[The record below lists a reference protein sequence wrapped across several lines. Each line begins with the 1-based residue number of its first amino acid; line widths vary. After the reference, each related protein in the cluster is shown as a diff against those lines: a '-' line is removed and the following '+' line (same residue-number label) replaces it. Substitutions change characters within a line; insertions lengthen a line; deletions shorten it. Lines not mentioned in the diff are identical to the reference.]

1 MRVKKSWLYPL
12 ALSMLVWLGSTPTGT
27 GLAHGNPHAAEPN
40 AVDDHAADVNEDG
53 FIDLIDL
60 DLVAANFGPSAAA
73 TDPTPGDVNEDQVV
87 DIFDLALVARNFGRI
102 VPKPFR
108 AMRIER
114 AFPNLDFK
122 ALTNL
127 VQPDDGRDRLFVT
140 EKAGLIRVFPNH
152 DEVAEASVFL
162 DIRDRVSEAGTEEG
176 LLGLAFD
183 PNFVST
189 GYFYMY
195 YSAAQPRRS
204 IVSRFSVSERTPNMA
219 DPESELVI
227 MEVMQPFNNHNGGQ
241 LAFGPDKYLYIG
253 VGDGGSGG
261 DPLGNGQDTSTLLG
275 SVLRIDVSGVF
286 DGRNYRAPA
295 DNPFV
300 GIPDA
305 RDEIWAYGLRNPW
318 RFSFQT
324 LGERSGTLWAGRRRT
339 KSLGGT

>member
-1 MRVKKSWLYPL
+1 MRVKKKSRLYPL

-40 AVDDHAADVNEDG
+40 AMDDHAADVNEDG

-60 DLVAANFGPSAAA
+60 DFVDANFGPSAAA

-114 AFPNLDFK
+114 AFPSLDFK

-204 IVSRFSVSERTPNMA
+204 VVSRFSVSERTPNMA

-241 LAFGPDKYLYIG
+241 LTFGPDKHLYK
-253 VGDGGSGG
+253 
-261 DPLGNGQDTSTLLG
+261 TSTF
-275 SVLRIDVSGVF
+275 I
-286 DGRNYRAPA
+286 
-295 DNPFV
+295 
-300 GIPDA
+300 
-305 RDEIWAYGLRNPW
+305 
-318 RFSFQT
+318 
-324 LGERSGTLWAGRRRT
+324 
-339 KSLGGT
+339 